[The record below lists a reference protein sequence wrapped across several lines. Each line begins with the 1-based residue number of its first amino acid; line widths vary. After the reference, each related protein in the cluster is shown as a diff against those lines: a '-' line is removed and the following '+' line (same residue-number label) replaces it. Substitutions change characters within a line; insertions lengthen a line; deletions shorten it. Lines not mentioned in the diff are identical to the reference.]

1 MQTAKHST
9 PLPREGQGGGVAFKY
24 FPHTA
29 DDIQQMLDVIGV
41 RSLDDL
47 YAEIPEEIKLHRE
60 LNLPSEKSE
69 EEVRSI
75 IQGLAAQNKSLTCF
89 AGAGSYDHYTPSVVP
104 FIASRS
110 EFSTSYTPYQAE
122 ISQGTLQYIF
132 EYQTLMADLTGMDIS
147 NASMY
152 DGTTA
157 TAEAMMMCV
166 AAAKKRNRVLISATI
181 QPAVLAVCKTY
192 AKFHGIDLVEVPEKD
207 GLMDKDAARQLIE
220 ADDVA
225 GLIVGQP
232 NRYGLIEDFTG
243 MADLCHEHKAL
254 LAINTMAS
262 ALAVLKTPGE
272 WGADIAC
279 GDAQSLGIPMGY
291 GGPYIGYLCTKETL
305 VRKMP
310 GRLVGATTDADG
322 RRTFVLTMQARE
334 QHIRREKATSN
345 ICTAQGFMCLYV
357 ACYLSLMGPKGMH
370 EVNEQSY
377 ASAHYLH
384 DELLKTGKFEKV
396 FDAPFLNEFTL
407 RYKGD
412 AKKLRETLAEE
423 GYLLGVPTL
432 YKPDC
437 LTIASTERR
446 TKQEIDNMV
455 DIIKDLKI

>member
-1 MQTAKHST
+1 MPTNVTS
-9 PLPREGQGGGVAFKY
+9 PSLQGRTGSGSSFKY

-69 EEVRSI
+69 EEVRCI
-75 IQGLAAQNKSLTCF
+75 IQQLAAQNKPLVCF

-104 FIASRS
+104 FLASRS

-152 DGTTA
+152 DGSTA
-157 TAEAMMMCV
+157 TAEAMMMMV
-166 AAAKKRNRVLISATI
+166 AAAKKRNRVLITKTI
-181 QPAVLAVCKTY
+181 QPAVLAVVRTY
-192 AKFHGIDLVEVPEKD
+192 AKFHGVDLVEVDEKD
-207 GLMDKDAARQLIE
+207 GTMDKDVARQLIE
-220 ADDVA
+220 KDDVA
-225 GLIVGQP
+225 GLIVCQP
-232 NRYGLIEDFTG
+232 NRYGIVEDLTG
-243 MADLCHEHKAL
+243 LADLCHEHKAL
-254 LAINTMAS
+254 MAVNTMAS

-291 GGPYIGYLCTKETL
+291 GGPYIGYLCTKEAL

-357 ACYLSLMGPKGMH
+357 AAYLSLMGPKGMQ
-370 EVNEQSY
+370 EVNELSY

-384 DELLKTGKFEKV
+384 DALLKTGKFEEV
-396 FDAPFLNEFTL
+396 FKGPFLNEFTL
-407 RYKGD
+407 RVKGD
-412 AKKLRETLAEE
+412 AKILREALAEK

-432 YKPDC
+432 FMPGC

-446 TKQEIDNMV
+446 NRQEIDNMV
-455 DIIKDLKI
+455 ELIKEMAL

>member
-1 MQTAKHST
+1 M
-9 PLPREGQGGGVAFKY
+9 FKY

-29 DDIQQMLDVIGV
+29 DDVQQMLDVIGV
-41 RSLDDL
+41 RTLDDL

-60 LNLPSEKSE
+60 LDIPSEKSE
-69 EEVRSI
+69 IEVRRI
-75 IQGLAAQNKSLTCF
+75 IQGLAAMNKPLVCF

-104 FIASRS
+104 FLASRS

-132 EYQTLMADLTGMDIS
+132 EYQTMMADLTGMDIS

-152 DGTTA
+152 DGSTA
-157 TAEAMMMCV
+157 TAEAMMMCM
-166 AAAKKRNRVLISATI
+166 AAAKKRNRVLISQTI
-181 QPAVLAVCKTY
+181 QPAVMAVCKTY
-192 AKFHGIDLVEVPEKD
+192 AKFHGVDLVCVPEKN
-207 GLMDKDAARQLIE
+207 GVMDKEAARELIE
-220 ADDVA
+220 KDDVA
-225 GLIVGQP
+225 GLIVAQP

-243 MADLCHEHKAL
+243 LADLCHEHKAL
-254 LAINTMAS
+254 LAVNTMAS
-262 ALAVLKTPGE
+262 ALAVLKSPGE

-279 GDAQSLGIPMGY
+279 GDAQSLGIPVGY
-291 GGPYIGYLCTKETL
+291 GGPYIGYLCTKEAL

-357 ACYLSLMGPKGMH
+357 AAYLSLMGPEGMK
-370 EVNEQSY
+370 EVNELSY

-384 DELLKTGKFEKV
+384 DELLKTGRFEEV
-396 FDAPFLNEFTL
+396 FDGSFLNEFTL

-412 AKKLRETLAEE
+412 AKALRMALAEE
-423 GYLLGVPTL
+423 GYLLGAPTL
-432 YKPDC
+432 FCDGC
-437 LTIASTERR
+437 LTIASTEQRSR
-446 TKQEIDNMV
+446 QEIDELIRQLNNLT
-455 DIIKDLKI
+455 I

>member
-1 MQTAKHST
+1 MY
-9 PLPREGQGGGVAFKY
+9 KY

-41 RSLDDL
+41 RSLDEL
-47 YAEIPEEIKLHRE
+47 YAEIPEEIKLHGE
-60 LNLPSEKSE
+60 LNLPAEKSE
-69 EEVRSI
+69 EEVRRI
-75 IQGLAAQNKSLTCF
+75 IHDLAAQNKPLVCF

-104 FIASRS
+104 YLAGRS

-152 DGTTA
+152 DGSTA

-166 AAAKKRNRVLISATI
+166 GAAKRRNRVLISSTI
-181 QPAVLAVCKTY
+181 QPAVMAVCRTY
-192 AKFHGIDLVEVPEKD
+192 AKFHGVELVEVAEKD
-207 GLMDKDAARQLIE
+207 GVMDKEAARLLIE
-220 ADDVA
+220 EDNAA
-225 GLIVGQP
+225 GLIVCQP
-232 NRYGLIEDFTG
+232 NRYGIIEDFTG
-243 MADLCHEHKAL
+243 LADLCHAHKTL
-254 LAINTMAS
+254 LAINTVAS
-262 ALAVLKTPGE
+262 ALAVLKSPGE

-291 GGPYIGYLCTKETL
+291 GGPYIGYLCTKEAL

-310 GRLVGATTDADG
+310 GRLVGATTDADN

-357 ACYLSLMGPKGMH
+357 ACYLSLMGPKGMR

-384 DELLKTGKFEKV
+384 DALLETGKFEKV

-407 RYKGD
+407 RVKGD
-412 AKKLRETLAEE
+412 AKALREALADK

-432 YKPDC
+432 FKEDC

-446 TKQEIDNMV
+446 TKEEITNMV
-455 DIIKDLKI
+455 ELIKTIAL

>member
-1 MQTAKHST
+1 M
-9 PLPREGQGGGVAFKY
+9 FKY

-29 DDIQQMLDVIGV
+29 EDIRQMLEVIGV

-47 YAEIPEEIKLHRE
+47 YAEVPEELKLHKE
-60 LNLPSEKSE
+60 LDIPSEKSE
-69 EEVRSI
+69 IEVRRI
-75 IQGLAAQNKSLTCF
+75 IQDLAAQNRPLTCF

-104 FIASRS
+104 YIASRS

-152 DGTTA
+152 DGATA

-166 AAAKKRNRVLISATI
+166 AAAKKRRRVLVSSTLL
-181 QPAVLAVCKTY
+181 PAVLEVVHTY
-192 AKFHGIDLVEVPEKD
+192 AHYHGIELVEVPATPS
-207 GLMDKDAARQLIE
+207 GVMDRDAASVLIGK
-220 ADDVA
+220 DDVA

-232 NRYGLIEDFTG
+232 NRYGIIEDLTG
-243 MADLCHEHKAL
+243 LADLCHEHKTL

-262 ALAVLKTPGE
+262 ALAVLKSPGE

-291 GGPYIGYLCTKETL
+291 GGPYIGYLCTSEAL

-357 ACYLSLMGPKGMH
+357 ACYLSLMGPEGMR
-370 EVNEQSY
+370 ETNEQSY

-384 DELLKTGKFEKV
+384 DQLLATGLFEEV
-396 FDAPFLNEFTL
+396 FPDAPFLLEFTL

-412 AKKLRETLAEE
+412 AQCLRTRLAEQ
-423 GYLLGVPTL
+423 GYLFGVPT
-432 YKPDC
+432 PDMPGAI
-437 LTIASTERR
+437 TIASTEQRSR
-446 TKQEIDNMV
+446 QEIDNLLST
-455 DIIKDLKI
+455 IKQAAL